1 LESVVVGVISV
12 AEELGPVLKPDDPRG
27 TRDAVELGSGYGTD
41 DEGKV
46 GSGGVMILSLVC
58 AVVPATVDELPTGRP
73 EAVVDGDVDVR
84 LVGVMERL
92 NGAGPPGV
100 EYSDEAVALAGA
112 VDAYGVLLIPLRET
126 APLVLV
132 WLEPGGTLPTTD
144 DDGYPVGADPE
155 PVGTPVAVLVRL
167 KLGELSAVG
176 PLELVAFETGNGGE
190 EEGAEVDA
198 EEGVEAGEEVGDVKM
213 VDEKTMGGMG
223 DAVEVKVI
231 RCEDDVCDQDVG
243 IGMMEAL
250 DDSPG
255 PVGIG
260 VIVVLDRIGPVVAVV
275 FSAELDGTEPVADP
289 VAEVSET
296 GSGVDDELYR
306 GDAVGATD
314 EVLLIIDT
322 DIEEIPVDDPVVNGE
337 DDIEN
342 EVAGDDD
349 RAMVGLDEP
358 VGAVLLV
365 LPLVGPAVNG
375 AALLG
380 VRDPLR
386 LA

>member
-1 LESVVVGVISV
+1 MVGVASV
-12 AEELGPVLKPDDPRG
+12 AEELGPVLKPDEPRG

-73 EAVVDGDVDVR
+73 EAVVDGDVDDR
-84 LVGVMERL
+84 LVGVIEGL

-132 WLEPGGTLPTTD
+132 RLEPGGTLPTTD
-144 DDGYPVGADPE
+144 DDGYPVGAEPE
-155 PVGTPVAVLVRL
+155 PVGTPVAVLIRL
-167 KLGELSAVG
+167 ELGELSAVG
-176 PLELVAFETGNGGE
+176 PLELVAFETGNGDE
-190 EEGAEVDA
+190 EEGAEEAA
-198 EEGVEAGEEVGDVKM
+198 EEGAEAGEEVGDVKM

-223 DAVEVKVI
+223 DAVEVKVV
-231 RCEDDVCDQDVG
+231 RCEDDVCDQDLPVG

-260 VIVVLDRIGPVVAVV
+260 VIVELDRIGPAVV
-275 FSAELDGTEPVADP
+275 FSAELDGTEPVVDP

-314 EVLLIIDT
+314 EVLLIIGT
-322 DIEEIPVDDPVVNGE
+322 DKEEVPVDDPDVNGE